1 MTPNRVRS
9 AYLHGKSIDAR
20 SVYLRGKSINARSVY
35 LRGKSIDARSVYLYG
50 SQILKTAGIESHLLD
65 AQLLLM
71 FVLDRD
77 KTWLLGH
84 PEHIVD
90 DDSLARFNELIEKR
104 AHACP
109 VAYITNNREFFGLD
123 FYVDER
129 ALIPRPETEHVVEA
143 AVSALGDSNAVV
155 LDIGT
160 GSGCIAVAIAKL
172 CNAQVVACDIS
183 DGALAVAKKNTA
195 AHGVSDK
202 ITFIQADAF
211 DDGSADAIRAAADGT
226 IDMIISNPPYI
237 ETDDIATLPDT
248 VKHYEPLTALDG
260 GADGLIFYRRI
271 AELGISILP
280 PGGVM
285 ILETGAGQAGAVS
298 AILNKNTYTN
308 IHIIK
313 DLAGIDRVVK
323 CTKEGTHV

>member
-1 MTPNRVRS
+1 MTPNSV
-9 AYLHGKSIDAR
+9 K
-20 SVYLRGKSINARSVY
+20 SVYLRG
-35 LRGKSIDARSVYLYG
+35 
-50 SQILKTAGIESHLLD
+50 SQTLKTTGIESHLLD

-71 FVLDRD
+71 FVLDKD

-90 DDSLARFNELIEKR
+90 DDSLACFNELIDKR
-104 AHACP
+104 ARHCP

-123 FYVDER
+123 LYVDER
-129 ALIPRPETEHVVEA
+129 ALIPRPETEHAVEA

-172 CNAQVVACDIS
+172 CNARIVACDVS
-183 DGALAVAKKNTA
+183 DGALTIAKMNA
-195 AHGVSDK
+195 ATHGVSDK
-202 ITFIQADAF
+202 ITFLQVDAF
-211 DDGSADAIRAAADGT
+211 DDGFTDAIRAAADGT

-237 ETDDIATLPDT
+237 ETGDIVALPDT
-248 VKHYEPLTALDG
+248 IKRYEPLTALDG
-260 GADGLIFYRRI
+260 DADGLVFYRRI
-271 AELGISILP
+271 AELGQAILS
-280 PGGVM
+280 PGGTM

-298 AILNKNTYTN
+298 AILNDNAYAD
-308 IHIIK
+308 ICIIK